1 VIARLLTEH
10 FMIDAVEPGTKL
22 YVRNKRPEGMKQFTA
37 QKTLLFVHGATLPG
51 EAIFDFPLEGLSWT
65 DYIAQRGWDVY
76 LVDVRGYG
84 RSTRPPEMD
93 QPAASNPPIATT
105 DVAVRDVGSAIDFIL
120 QRRGVSKLSL
130 VGYSWGHSRRAARKR
145 WLLRRRERMLLCG
158 QRRRRR
164 FCERQARMTIRS
176 RREVVTFKHPF
187 RIRGIDR
194 LLPAGAYEVVT
205 DEETIEGLSFAA
217 FRRVATMIKVP
228 AEGSRG
234 LAMEVVS
241 IGPVDLSDAQRIDAS
256 ISDG

>member
-1 VIARLLTEH
+1 LPRGKKAMVIAAE
-10 FMIDAVEPGTKL
+10 
-22 YVRNKRPEGMKQFTA
+22 
-37 QKTLLFVHGATLPG
+37 
-51 EAIFDFPLEGLSWT
+51 EAH
-65 DYIAQRGWDVY
+65 
-76 LVDVRGYG
+76 
-84 RSTRPPEMD
+84 
-93 QPAASNPPIATT
+93 AA
-105 DVAVRDVGSAIDFIL
+105 L
-120 QRRGVSKLSL
+120 
-130 VGYSWGHSRRAARKR
+130 RAAPAPA
-145 WLLRRRERMLLCG
+145 LLRKAGAHE
-158 QRRRRR
+158 
-164 FCERQARMTIRS
+164 TIRS

-256 ISDG
+256 TSDD